1 MGEYVAKQVTLEMS
15 KSGSVIL
22 NSKVLVLGIT
32 FKENCP
38 DLRNSKVV
46 DVVSELEKYGASVDV
61 YDPWVTKDDAKNN
74 LKIDL
79 IAMLLLQVHIPISC
93 APRTCLHQ

>member
-22 NSKVLVLGIT
+22 NSKILVLGIT

-46 DVVSELEKYGASVDV
+46 DVVNELRNYGALVDV
-61 YDPWVTKDDAKNN
+61 YDPWVTKAEAKRV
-74 LKIDL
+74 LKMDL
-79 IAMLLLQVHIPISC
+79 MMPLMINMIVLSLQ
-93 APRTCLHQ
+93 